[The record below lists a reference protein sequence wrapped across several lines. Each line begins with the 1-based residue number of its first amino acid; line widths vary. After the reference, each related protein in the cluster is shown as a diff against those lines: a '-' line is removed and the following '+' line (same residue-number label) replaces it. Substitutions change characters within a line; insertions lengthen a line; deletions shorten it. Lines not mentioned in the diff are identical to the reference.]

1 MNLISLPSR
10 FHHISYIYI
19 QLIAQNTRFFWWLT
33 GLANSR
39 LLRDWTAHWREDV
52 ADEYYTSQHSC
63 ATLRP
68 FKKKKHMFLLV
79 NYFCAGWFR
88 KKKKHVQ
95 STQNHQPLGGVCFC
109 FFKTP
114 RSFTVFL
121 IVAAESLSGLLKGSS
136 LLSIKKRITP
146 AENSVGSENCRP

>member
-10 FHHISYIYI
+10 FHHISYIYTAYSPKYPVFLVTHWTCKFKALARLDSSLKGGRCRWI
-19 QLIAQNTRFFWWLT
+19 LHLATQLRNSETLYKKKTCFCWLT
-33 GLANSR
+33 IFALDDFG
-39 LLRDWTAHWREDV
+39 
-52 ADEYYTSQHSC
+52 
-63 ATLRP
+63 
-68 FKKKKHMFLLV
+68 
-79 NYFCAGWFR
+79 